1 VEENILLEKYLLYML
16 SDEYLSD
23 KNISVG
29 ETKVMLA
36 YFQHN
41 Q

>member
-1 VEENILLEKYLLYML
+1 MEENVLLEKYLLYM